1 MSCIWSRST
10 CAIPVFS
17 WQETSS
23 PVYVRNMELR
33 EKYGMWLS
41 ECKVSLYKQT
51 LHTYIYPE
59 FPNNRVTLSDSLYI
73 SQKTIFNL
81 WYRFFLFISMERIWK
96 IYVLYL
102 SNISILFMTRI
113 WKKAIYYVARVG
125 ESKLSFAF
133 IKLEKMS
140 IDRSLLFETFYE
152 VQSIKRDRPYTA
164 VYTRYYDT
172 STCSIRILLARSN
185 NGHVA

>member
-17 WQETSS
+17 WQGTSS

-51 LHTYIYPE
+51 LH
-59 FPNNRVTLSDSLYI
+59 I
-73 SQKTIFNL
+73 STQNF
-81 WYRFFLFISMERIWK
+81 RITEW
-96 IYVLYL
+96 LYL
-102 SNISILFMTRI
+102 TAYIFRRKQYLIYDIGFFYSYRWNESEKYIVFIQYFYLVYDENMKKSGLSCRQSWRI
-113 WKKAIYYVARVG
+113 
-125 ESKLSFAF
+125 EKLSFAF

-152 VQSIKRDRPYTA
+152 VQSIKRDRLYTV
-164 VYTRYYDT
+164 VYTRYCDT